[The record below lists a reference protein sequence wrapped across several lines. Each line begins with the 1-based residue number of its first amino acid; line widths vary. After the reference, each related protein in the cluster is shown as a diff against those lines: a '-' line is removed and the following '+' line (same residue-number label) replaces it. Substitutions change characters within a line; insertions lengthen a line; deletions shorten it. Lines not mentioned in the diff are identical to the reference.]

1 MRKVAYPWL
10 VQWLKKRFG
19 PVDGAAAPP
28 RDVTGVD
35 FATLRAEMVSSE
47 MPPEVRA
54 CIGLIRARH
63 MKEQYVQC
71 IMFPLRAGNM
81 SLRDR
86 QRVECFATANIS
98 TYRGSDGVVSWTRLA
113 EKVRTTTGI
122 MISDGNLKNM
132 LRKTFAKMSESGALP
147 APTRD
152 NGHEDRPGRKAK
164 SRRCKAVP
172 AKPQPAAYGAR
183 EHEAQSATK
192 HGNIS
197 ATNREA
203 QRETEHGNRSAS
215 EHGNRSASEHRNRSA
230 YEHRNRSASEHG
242 ARRETKHDNRSA
254 IEEGGNDDPRQELET
269 YLDWE
274 GFERS
279 AMAYLRTS
287 VPAAVTPGTFE
298 PVDGLTPTSTMRHVD
313 RYLCELL
320 RCCDRPALP

>member
-10 VQWLKKRFG
+10 VQWLRKRFG

-28 RDVTGVD
+28 RDVTGID

-81 SLRDR
+81 SVRDR

-152 NGHEDRPGRKAK
+152 KGHDDRPGRKAK

-172 AKPQPAAYGAR
+172 AKTQPAAYGAH
-183 EHEAQSATK
+183 EHEAQSASE
-192 HGNIS
+192 HGNRS

-203 QRETEHGNRSAS
+203 QRETEHEAQSTTKHGTRRET
-215 EHGNRSASEHRNRSA
+215 EHEARRQTN
-230 YEHRNRSASEHG
+230 HG

-254 IEEGGNDDPRQELET
+254 IEEGGNDDPRQELDT

-298 PVDGLTPTSTMRHVD
+298 PVDGLTPTSTMRRVD